1 MMKQSPKFQ
10 QYVDEYLVDDQD
22 VIMRAAEVAL
32 LEIESRF
39 NMRIQV
45 PTMAL
50 CIYGVTF
57 DTLIN
62 MLKKKRKD
70 HDDYSADIA
79 SYFTVCFENEVDTT
93 AEKIGNFMIQYIP
106 RQPNE
111 LIRSNDMG
119 IEGQQTSRELATQWN
134 ASHIIQD
141 TEFCKELQE
150 KTRSNLAAMGIN
162 LSSAELVLPLFCT
175 IHECLVNAVVQQLQE
190 LELTTYSITV
200 LGIAIIGAQE
210 NADGDIEIF
219 MQPPVSPKVDLKND
233 AIASRE

>member
-1 MMKQSPKFQ
+1 MKSSPKFQ
-10 QYVDEYLVDDQD
+10 QYVDEYLVDDRD

-45 PTMAL
+45 PSMAL

-57 DTLIN
+57 DTLIR
-62 MLKKKRKD
+62 MLKEKRKD
-70 HDDYSADIA
+70 HDDYSVDVA
-79 SYFTVCFENEVDTT
+79 SYFTVCFENEIDTNT
-93 AEKIGNFMIQYIP
+93 EKIGNFMIQYIP

-119 IEGQQTSRELATQWN
+119 IEGQQTSKELATKWN

-150 KTRSNLAAMGIN
+150 KTRAELAAMGVN
-162 LSSAELVLPLFCT
+162 LASAEFVLPLFCT
-175 IHECLVNAVVQQLQE
+175 VHECLVNAVVDQLKE
-190 LELTTYSITV
+190 LEMTSTFITV
-200 LGIAIIGAQE
+200 LGIAEIRAQE
-210 NADGDIEIF
+210 NAEGEIEIF
-219 MQPPVSPKVDLKND
+219 MRPTVSTKVDLKND
-233 AIASRE
+233 AMASRD